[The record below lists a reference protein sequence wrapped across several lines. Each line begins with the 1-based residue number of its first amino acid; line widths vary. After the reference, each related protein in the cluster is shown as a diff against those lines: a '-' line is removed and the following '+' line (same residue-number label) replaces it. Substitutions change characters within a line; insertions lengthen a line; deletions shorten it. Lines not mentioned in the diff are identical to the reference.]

1 MEEFDRFR
9 QLRRDPRVITA
20 VVALI
25 VLAAAVAWLR
35 PGGAPPAA
43 SGAPPAPMTTT
54 IALSSA
60 FVHVVGA
67 VRAPGVVQ
75 LPNGARV
82 VDAIA
87 AAGGAGEG
95 ADLGRVNLAAK
106 VTDGQRIA
114 VPVVGEVMASGAESG
129 AVEDTGGPV
138 NLNTATAK
146 QLEELPG
153 IGPTL
158 AEAIVSERERAGG
171 FKSVEDLQRVR
182 GIGPARF
189 ETLSELVTV

>member
-1 MEEFDRFR
+1 VEEFDRFQ
-9 QLRRDPRVITA
+9 QLRRDPRVIT
-20 VVALI
+20 VVVVLI
-25 VLAAAVAWLR
+25 ALAAAVAWLR
-35 PGGAPPAA
+35 PGGTPPAA
-43 SGAPPAPMTTT
+43 TGAPPAPMTTT
-54 IALSSA
+54 TAVSSA

-114 VPVVGEVMASGAESG
+114 VPVVGEVMASGDASG

-158 AEAIVSERERAGG
+158 AEAIVTERERAGG
-171 FKSVEDLQRVR
+171 FKSVDDLQRVR

-189 ETLSELVTV
+189 ETLRELVVV